1 MTTAENFFIVGI
13 PSLDTR
19 IDIYTMNTIA
29 DVAVSMRKN
38 KILASSD
45 KMGIFHARNV
55 IKDKIKSALDSM
67 GIEHGD
73 VIRMLWL
80 DTDIRVLSN
89 SSEIAEEFML
99 ADKNHWNLVGDYH
112 ALWTNQQIVSTF
124 AKPNDKGHYTTLVD
138 EELKNYRDYEPLPK
152 GYIGGLGFYYGDFDL
167 RHEFSMLN
175 FGEDINFYRY
185 MYEHYPG
192 YELRISKTRLAH
204 IKQMMI

>member
-1 MTTAENFFIVGI
+1 MRTANDFLIIGI

-29 DVAVSMRKN
+29 DIAVSMRKG
-38 KILASSD
+38 KMLASSD

-55 IKDKIKSALDSM
+55 IRDKIKSSLDAM
-67 GIEHGD
+67 GVEHGD

-80 DTDIRVLSN
+80 DTDIRVFSH
-89 SSEIAEEFML
+89 SDEIAAEFAM
-99 ADKNHWNLVGDYH
+99 ADEKHYNLVGDYH
-112 ALWTNQQIVSTF
+112 ALWTDQKIVSTF
-124 AKPNDKGHYTTLVD
+124 AKPNEKGHYTTLVD
-138 EELKNYRDYEPLPK
+138 DELSDYRNYEPLPA

-185 MYEHYPG
+185 MYEHYPDFR
-192 YELRISKTRLAH
+192 LRISKAKLGH
-204 IKQMMI
+204 IKQMII